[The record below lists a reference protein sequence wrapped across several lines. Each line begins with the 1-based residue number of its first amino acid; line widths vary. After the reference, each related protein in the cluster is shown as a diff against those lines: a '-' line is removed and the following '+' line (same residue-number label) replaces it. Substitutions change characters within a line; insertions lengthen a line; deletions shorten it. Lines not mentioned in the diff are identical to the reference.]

1 MYLLQEKLRGSLD
14 GPILITGH
22 TGFKGTW
29 LTLLLEKLGIDAIG
43 FQLASFE
50 KELAVGVFIDIVF
63 QISANT
69 YMNRTTLQL
78 VLQDMCMSA

>member
-1 MYLLQEKLRGSLD
+1 V
-14 GPILITGH
+14 
-22 TGFKGTW
+22 
-29 LTLLLEKLGIDAIG
+29 GIDAIG